1 LITVYCNMSS
11 LDRQYEIILL
21 GATGYTGKYCA
32 EHIVKNLPTDLR
44 WAVAG
49 RNESKLSTL
58 VDHLKSLNTDRQEPG
73 IEIGSLKPEDLEA
86 LAKKT
91 KLLISTVGPFH
102 KYGSPVVEA
111 CARNGTHYVD
121 STGETPWVLEMINN
135 YHDLAQANSAII
147 IPECGVESAS
157 SDIMT
162 YLVVSLIRE
171 RLKVGVKDVT
181 ATNSVLTSLPSG
193 GTLATAFGV
202 FDHYGIAQLIESSK
216 PYALSPIPGHKD
228 ELVPLLTRLSGVRYV
243 PDLGTL
249 TTGLAGGINASLVQR
264 SWGLLDRGNY
274 YGQNFRYKEYATTR
288 NSFTGLVT
296 HLVITIGM
304 ATLAIPPVR
313 WLAKMFVH
321 QPGEGPTKESTV
333 NDRVEFRAI
342 ATADTEG
349 SHRAAAI
356 CGFNGSAYDFT
367 GVLMAEAAISIVRDG
382 NESPARKLGGGI
394 LTPATLGQAYV
405 DRLLNAG
412 VELEASMLAH

>member
-1 LITVYCNMSS
+1 MS
-11 LDRQYEIILL
+11 LPDRKYEIILL

-58 VDHLKSLNTDRQEPG
+58 VDHIKSLNTDRQEPG
-73 IEIGSLKPEDLEA
+73 VEIGSLRPEDLDA
-86 LAKKT
+86 LVKKT
-91 KLLISTVGPFH
+91 KLLITTIGPFH

-111 CARNGTHYVD
+111 
-121 STGETPWVLEMINN
+121 TGETPWVFDMIKK
-135 YHDLAQANSAII
+135 YHSIAQANHAII
-147 IPECGVESAS
+147 IPECGIESAS

-171 RLKVGVKDVT
+171 KLKVGVKGII

-193 GTLATAFGV
+193 GTLATVFGV
-202 FDHYGIAQLIESSK
+202 FDHYGFSQLIESSK

-228 ELVPLLTRLSGVRYV
+228 EPAPLLTRLFGIRYV
-243 PDLGTL
+243 PNLGML
-249 TTGLAGGINASLVQR
+249 TTGVASGINASLVQR
-264 SWGLLDRGNY
+264 SWGLLDRGDY
-274 YGQNFRYKEYATTR
+274 YGQNFQYKEYATAR

-296 HLVITIGM
+296 HLAITFGM
-304 ATLAIPPVR
+304 LALAIPPVR

-321 QPGEGPTKESTV
+321 QPGEGPTRESTGK
-333 NDRVEFRAI
+333 DRVEFRAI

-349 SHRAAAI
+349 SQQATVK

-382 NESPARKLGGGI
+382 DKTPARKIGGGI
-394 LTPATLGQAYV
+394 LTPATLGQAYI
-405 DRLLNAG
+405 DRVRNAG
-412 VELEASMLAH
+412 VVLEASMLAH

>member
-1 LITVYCNMSS
+1 MS
-11 LDRQYEIILL
+11 LPDRKYEIVLL

-32 EHIVKNLPTDLR
+32 ENIVKNSPTDLR

-58 VDHLKSLNTDRQEPG
+58 VDHIKSLNTDRLEPG
-73 IEIGSLKPEDLEA
+73 VEIASLGPEDLDV

-91 KLLISTVGPFH
+91 KLLITTVGPFH

-121 STGETPWVLEMINN
+121 STGETPWVLEMINK
-135 YHDLAQANSAII
+135 YHDIAQANSAII
-147 IPECGVESAS
+147 IPSCGIESAC
-157 SDIMT
+157 SDIMV
-162 YLVVSLIRE
+162 YLIVTLIRE
-171 RLKVGVKDVT
+171 KLNVGMKNVT

-193 GTLATAFGV
+193 GTLATVFGV
-202 FDHYGIAQLIESSK
+202 FDHYGIGRLIESSK

-228 ELVPLLTRLSGVRYV
+228 ELVPLLTRLSGVRYE

-249 TTGLAGGINASLVQR
+249 TTGLAAGVNTSLVQR

-274 YGQNFRYKEYATTR
+274 YGQNFHYKEYATTR
-288 NSFTGLVT
+288 STFTGLVT
-296 HLVITIGM
+296 HLMITFGM
-304 ATLAIPPVR
+304 AALAIPPVR
-313 WLAKMFVH
+313 WLLKMFVH
-321 QPGEGPTKESTV
+321 QPGEGPTKESTAK
-333 NDRVEFRAI
+333 DRVEFRAI
-342 ATADTEG
+342 ATADTE
-349 SHRAAAI
+349 SSERATAI

-382 NESPARKLGGGI
+382 NKTTAREIGGGI

-405 DRLLNAG
+405 DRLRNAG
-412 VELEASMLAH
+412 VVLEASMLAR